1 MRLDWELLLDPA
13 FFSELLGVTALS
25 QLAPLCVLFL
35 LHTHLVNRG
44 HLVSVV
50 EEKSGK
56 PAFTECSLEAGEQ
69 EGFGARCSAR
79 LDSGFLNSPGSD
91 LCPSPQML
99 LLFAGT

>member
-1 MRLDWELLLDPA
+1 MRLWELLLDPA
-13 FFSELLGVTALS
+13 FFSELLGVAALS
-25 QLAPLCVLFL
+25 LLAPSYFSC
-35 LHTHLVNRG
+35 THIWSIGG

-56 PAFTECSLEAGEQ
+56 PAFTDCSLEAGEE

-79 LDSGFLNSPGSD
+79 LDSDFLNSPGSD
-91 LCPSPQML
+91 LCPSPKTL

>member
-13 FFSELLGVTALS
+13 FFSELLGVTVLP
-25 QLAPLCVLFL
+25 QLVPLCVFSLA
-35 LHTHLVNRG
+35 HTFG
-44 HLVSVV
+44 QSGDTCVV